1 MVFYDS
7 EGREFS
13 IDLSRGVSHN
23 ELEHLRKMC
32 DQYRFELICKDVLL
46 SKSNE
51 MLESA
56 LKEIRVTLGCNAC
69 YYFQIK
75 KGTKRTYQCSI
86 GGCNVNGKPDKF
98 LWRGLKK
105 NKQEVR
111 NNEGL

>member
-69 YYFQIK
+69 IFFKYFCKVVNIK
-75 KGTKRTYQCSI
+75 HTAILGYCLYLCVA
-86 GGCNVNGKPDKF
+86 GF
-98 LWRGLKK
+98 
-105 NKQEVR
+105 
-111 NNEGL
+111 